1 MARQDLPL
9 TRALAAFACA
19 AMLAGCQLPSPYRAS
34 SPAQA
39 VAVPA
44 PAGPGAILAPAA
56 ATAGAAPPPD
66 TAQPA
71 PREFHLGVATQSLVT
86 QARAQLAR
94 GDLQAASAALDR
106 ALRIEP
112 SNPLLWI
119 EMARLGLAANDAR
132 QAEGYGRKALSLA
145 GGDRLARAHAG
156 RVLADALRAQHRD
169 QEARDLEGQPWMN

>member
-1 MARQDLPL
+1 LK
-9 TRALAAFACA
+9 RALAVFASA
-19 AMLAGCQLPSPYRAS
+19 AMLAGCQLPNPYRAA
-34 SPAQA
+34 SPAQPS
-39 VAVPA
+39 AVPA
-44 PAGPGAILAPAA
+44 PARPGS
-56 ATAGAAPPPD
+56 TAAPPAAPAGAGPPPD
-66 TAQPA
+66 LAQPA

-119 EMARLGLAANDAR
+119 EMARVGLAANDPR

-145 GGDRLARAHAG
+145 GGDRRARAQAG

-169 QEARDLEGQPWMN
+169 QEARELETQPWMN

>member
-1 MARQDLPL
+1 LS
-9 TRALAAFACA
+9 RALPAFAVA
-19 AMLAGCQLPSPYRAS
+19 ALLAACQLPNPYRAPA
-34 SPAQA
+34 PAQPS
-39 VAVPA
+39 AVPA
-44 PAGPGAILAPAA
+44 PARPGAIPAPGPAA
-56 ATAGAAPPPD
+56 APAGTGLPPEIAP
-66 TAQPA
+66 PA

-86 QARAQLAR
+86 QAHAQLAR

-132 QAEGYGRKALSLA
+132 QAEGYSRKALSLA
-145 GGDRLARAHAG
+145 GSDRLARAHAG

-169 QEARDLEGQPWMN
+169 QEARELELQPWMN